1 MEDNKVEYLLLSFIK
16 DSSCMQD
23 GRKIMEELK
32 SQSGISSNSSLEA
45 IACYK
50 YDLLIRFSRVTH
62 QIGAAQ
68 LPESNA
74 LHASVLAAGTF
85 TEMLHKYFDGIA
97 PVLSG
102 FTEKLYVV

>member
-45 IACYK
+45 IDCYK
-50 YDLLIRFSRVTH
+50 YDLLIRFIRVTH

-68 LPESNA
+68 LPRAMRFMPQSWLPEP
-74 LHASVLAAGTF
+74 LLKCRIAS
-85 TEMLHKYFDGIA
+85 
-97 PVLSG
+97 
-102 FTEKLYVV
+102 

>member
-50 YDLLIRFSRVTH
+50 YDLLIRFSRVTPPDW
-62 QIGAAQ
+62 GRT
-68 LPESNA
+68 
-74 LHASVLAAGTF
+74 AS
-85 TEMLHKYFDGIA
+85 
-97 PVLSG
+97 
-102 FTEKLYVV
+102 